1 MKMRKFIQSDYGKI
15 IMSILLGFGL
25 STLFRKTC
33 TGKNCMTFKGPELDK
48 IVGET
53 YKYGNACYNFT
64 PNAVK
69 CNSNKKIVKF
79 A

>member
-1 MKMRKFIQSDYGKI
+1 MKVKKFIQSDYGKI

-33 TGKNCMTFKGPELDK
+33 SGKKCMDFKGPELNK
-48 IVGET
+48 IVGEN
-53 YKYGNACYNFT
+53 YKFGNECYTFK

-69 CNSNKKIVKF
+69 CNSSKKIVKF